1 MMSVFNTITM
11 DDDQIKTNTF
21 TDPRDGQVYKTVK
34 IGNQV
39 WLAENFRYKCDDTYA
54 YDDDNKNIKKYGRLY
69 TWDAAMKCAPTGW
82 HLPSREEWDNLQGY
96 VEANANAEAGTALK
110 SRTDWEEDENTPQGT
125 DEFGFCALPA
135 GYRIYD
141 DDFDGLGEDAY
152 FWTSSE
158 NDGDFAY
165 GRSLS
170 CSVGVF
176 NEYWDGKES
185 ANSVRLLRD

>member
-69 TWDAAMKCAPTGW
+69 TWDAAMK
-82 HLPSREEWDNLQGY
+82 
-96 VEANANAEAGTALK
+96 
-110 SRTDWEEDENTPQGT
+110 
-125 DEFGFCALPA
+125 
-135 GYRIYD
+135 
-141 DDFDGLGEDAY
+141 
-152 FWTSSE
+152 
-158 NDGDFAY
+158 
-165 GRSLS
+165 
-170 CSVGVF
+170 
-176 NEYWDGKES
+176 
-185 ANSVRLLRD
+185 